1 MASTSHMTIEE
12 ILLLLGD
19 LEESEA
25 NVASANVVVLP
36 PQNVDC
42 LTDEEQ
48 FNDDNTEDVD
58 ISEVCDNAML
68 NDETKCDRGFKV
80 RPLLEKIQ
88 QSFAKFG
95 VFEDKLAVEMII
107 KYFGRNNLK
116 QFIRG
121 KPVRFGY
128 KFWALC
134 GTSGY
139 CYNFDLYC
147 GKDQGC
153 EENIGLG
160 RRVVQSLLF
169 VVDDPL
175 SYELYFNNFFTSI
188 ELLGEL
194 FDLGFRAS
202 GTIRENRTQK
212 CPLPDKKEMNKLGR
226 GGYDYTSDLDSGIM
240 LTRWNDNNIVTV
252 ATNFDSVCEPL
263 ANVTR
268 YSEQNRGTY
277 EDIESATGPTSRLHH
292 NVPTT
297 ESADFSPTYQ

>member
-1 MASTSHMTIEE
+1 
-12 ILLLLGD
+12 
-19 LEESEA
+19 
-25 NVASANVVVLP
+25 
-36 PQNVDC
+36 
-42 LTDEEQ
+42 
-48 FNDDNTEDVD
+48 
-58 ISEVCDNAML
+58 
-68 NDETKCDRGFKV
+68 
-80 RPLLEKIQ
+80 
-88 QSFAKFG
+88 
-95 VFEDKLAVEMII
+95 
-107 KYFGRNNLK
+107 LK

-175 SYELYFNNFFTSI
+175 SYELYFDNFFTSI
-188 ELLGEL
+188 KLLEEL

-212 CPLPDKKEMNKLGR
+212 CPLLDKKEMNKLGR

-252 ATNFDSVCEPL
+252 ATNFNSVEPL
-263 ANVTR
+263 ANFTR
-268 YSEQNRGTY
+268 YSKEEKKKVPFPVPKSIKNYSSFMGGVDLHDWLASKYCIKIKGKKWYWILFTRIIDMTLVNAW
-277 EDIESATGPTSRLHH
+277 IIHKLTSD
-292 NVPTT
+292 NPVPLL
-297 ESADFSPTYQ
+297 DFRRAIAVPYLKASN